1 MVKLEDGSRMA
12 SRLHIPALF
21 SRDFFAEGFTVI
33 PNLLIRYSG
42 RLGLDGIDL
51 LVMMSFCY
59 FQQRGQ
65 YELEISD
72 FARLTN
78 VSEELIQRSIEKLH
92 DLGLLT
98 DKDHSLDPTGLFE
111 KLADLWAEEK
121 MHHAFKQSQ
130 EMTTPQIK
138 AVNEL
143 RLSPILQIIH
153 LFEREFGRA
162 LTAIEV
168 DQIKCWYY
176 QDGYS
181 DTLIKEALKR
191 AVLRGILNL
200 NYMDR
205 ILSSWAKNNLKTTD
219 EIIKYE
225 EKFLDKKRHH
235 KGAAVSQNE
244 KYKDIY
250 LT

>member
-1 MVKLEDGSRMA
+1 MEDGSSMA
-12 SRLHIPALF
+12 SRLLIPALF

>member
-1 MVKLEDGSRMA
+1 LEDRSRMR

-33 PNLLIRYSG
+33 PNLLIKYSG
-42 RLGLDGIDL
+42 RLGLDGTDL

-72 FARLTN
+72 FARLIN
-78 VSEELIQRSIEKLH
+78 VSEDLIHRSIEKLR

-98 DKDHSLDPTGLFE
+98 DKEDSLDPTGLFE

-121 MHHAFKQSQ
+121 VHHAFKQSQ

-138 AVNEL
+138 AANEL
-143 RLSPILQIIH
+143 RLSPIVQIIH

-162 LTAIEV
+162 LTTIEV

-205 ILSSWAKNNLKTTD
+205 ILSSWAKMNIKTTN

-225 EKFLDKKRHH
+225 EKFLDRKKHH
-235 KGAAVSQNE
+235 KEAGSQDE

>member
-1 MVKLEDGSRMA
+1 LEDGSRMG
-12 SRLHIPALF
+12 SRLNIPALF
-21 SRDFFAEGFTVI
+21 SRDFFAEGFTLI

-42 RLGLDGIDL
+42 RLGLDGTDL
-51 LVMMSFCY
+51 LVMMSICY

-72 FARLTN
+72 IARLVN
-78 VSEELIQRSIEKLH
+78 VSEELIYRSIEKLR

-98 DKDHSLDPTGLFE
+98 DNNHSLDTTGLFE

-130 EMTTPQIK
+130 EMMTPQIK
-138 AVNEL
+138 AANEL
-143 RLSPILQIIH
+143 RLSPIVQIIH

-205 ILSSWAKNNLKTTD
+205 ILSSWAKMNIKTAS

-225 EKFLDKKRHH
+225 EKFLDKKKHH
-235 KGAAVSQNE
+235 KEAANNQDE

>member
-1 MVKLEDGSRMA
+1 MEDGSRMA

>member
-1 MVKLEDGSRMA
+1 MA

>member
-1 MVKLEDGSRMA
+1 LVDGSKMR

-33 PNLLIRYSG
+33 PNLLIKYSG
-42 RLGLDGIDL
+42 RLGLDGTDL
-51 LVMMSFCY
+51 LVIISFCY
-59 FQQRGQ
+59 FQQKGQ

-72 FARLTN
+72 CARLIN
-78 VSEELIQRSIEKLH
+78 VSEELIHRSIEKLR

-98 DKDHSLDPTGLFE
+98 DKEHSLETIGLFE

-121 MHHAFKQSQ
+121 MHHTFKQSQ
-130 EMTTPQIK
+130 EMTSLQIK
-138 AVNEL
+138 AANEL
-143 RLSPILQIIH
+143 RLSPIVQIIH

-168 DQIKCWYY
+168 DQIKRWYY

-205 ILSSWAKNNLKTTD
+205 ILSSWAKMNIKTTS

>member
-1 MVKLEDGSRMA
+1 MEDGSRMA

-33 PNLLIRYSG
+33 PNLLIIYSG

>member
-1 MVKLEDGSRMA
+1 MEDSSRMG

-42 RLGLDGIDL
+42 RLGLDGTDL
-51 LVMMSFCY
+51 LVIMSFCY
-59 FQQRGQ
+59 YQQKGQ

-72 FARLTN
+72 IARLIN
-78 VSEELIQRSIEKLH
+78 VSEDLVHRSIEKLR

-98 DKDHSLDPTGLFE
+98 DKEHSLDPTGLFE

-130 EMTTPQIK
+130 EMTSLQIK

-143 RLSPILQIIH
+143 RLSPIVQLIR

-168 DQIKCWYY
+168 DQIKSWYY

-205 ILSSWAKNNLKTTD
+205 ILSSWAKMNIKTTS

-225 EKFLDKKRHH
+225 EKFLDKKKHH
-235 KGAAVSQNE
+235 KEAANQNHHDE

>member
-1 MVKLEDGSRMA
+1 MEDGSRMG
-12 SRLHIPALF
+12 SRLNIPALF
-21 SRDFFAEGFTVI
+21 SRDFFAEGFTLI

-42 RLGLDGIDL
+42 RLGLDGTDL
-51 LVMMSFCY
+51 LVMMSICY

-72 FARLTN
+72 IARLVN
-78 VSEELIQRSIEKLH
+78 VSEELIYRSIEKLR

-98 DKDHSLDPTGLFE
+98 DNNHSLDTTGLFE

-130 EMTTPQIK
+130 EMMTPQIK
-138 AVNEL
+138 AANEL
-143 RLSPILQIIH
+143 RLSPIVQIIH

-205 ILSSWAKNNLKTTD
+205 ILSSWAKMNIKTAS

-225 EKFLDKKRHH
+225 EKFLDKKKHH
-235 KGAAVSQNE
+235 KEAANNQDE